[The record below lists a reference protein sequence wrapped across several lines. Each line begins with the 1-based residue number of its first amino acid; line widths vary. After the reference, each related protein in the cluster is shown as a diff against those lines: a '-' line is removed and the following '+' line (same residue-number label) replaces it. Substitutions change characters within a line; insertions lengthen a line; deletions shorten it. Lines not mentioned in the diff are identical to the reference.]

1 MILTSIESNVSVA
14 SRNEIVDFTV
24 AYASLGEPSCALA
37 TLSTNNKNF
46 ASFSFGSD
54 PLTCSSAFPNI
65 PYQGAYQKNLTHFKF
80 SSLMI
85 SEGRIK
91 LNLTAQNK
99 ISTSIPLISY
109 VIVSSI
115 ECQPPE
121 LSIESRAADFF
132 SPAVYKRSQL
142 VDILVSVKL
151 DCSSALSN
159 TKKWSV
165 YKASAKNG
173 QILSELSLSNNPTV
187 FNSEIVVEPNFLS
200 YGLYKFVFSVAM
212 AGPGKSLDA
221 FKSEIEHFVLIRPT
235 GIVVSALYGGV
246 NQVSIGTNQTL
257 KLDPVQYSF
266 DYDSAVAM
274 RSLRFRF
281 YCQVLDKGVG
291 VGYPSRSLNEKL
303 DLLEFKKGGYNMSTN
318 TTCFSSPG
326 NYFFKYRF
334 EILLKFRNFIFLR

>member
-1 MILTSIESNVSVA
+1 MILTSIDSNVSVA
-14 SRNEIVDFTV
+14 SRNEIVDFTI

-46 ASFSFGSD
+46 ASFSIGSD

-65 PYQGAYQKNLTHFKF
+65 PYQGAYQKNSTHFKF

-109 VIVSSI
+109 IIVSSI

-187 FNSEIVVEPNFLS
+187 FRNE
-200 YGLYKFVFSVAM
+200 GW
-212 AGPGKSLDA
+212 
-221 FKSEIEHFVLIRPT
+221 RP
-235 GIVVSALYGGV
+235 I
-246 NQVSIGTNQTL
+246 
-257 KLDPVQYSF
+257 
-266 DYDSAVAM
+266 
-274 RSLRFRF
+274 
-281 YCQVLDKGVG
+281 
-291 VGYPSRSLNEKL
+291 
-303 DLLEFKKGGYNMSTN
+303 
-318 TTCFSSPG
+318 
-326 NYFFKYRF
+326 
-334 EILLKFRNFIFLR
+334 